1 MTQPLPE
8 FENPPVTEVALS
20 VQFDKL
26 EQIGTPQLG
35 CIWQE
40 FRDRFPKT
48 EEHPPLEPAFEQFG
62 PKVIGPHGVRLRLVS
77 TPPCL
82 RLWFLN
88 ESGSE
93 LVQVQHDRF
102 VRNWRRNEE
111 AAEYPRYSRL
121 RDRFRTDFEA
131 FCRLVEEQKWGS
143 VAANQCEVT
152 YLNIIP
158 AGEGWEDRGDLGRVL
173 TVFSAR
179 YTDER
184 LAKPEEATVDLQF
197 VMSDEAGEPV
207 GRLHISASPM
217 LLVSDSR
224 PAIRLTLT
232 ARGGPPG
239 SGAEEVM
246 AFFDRGHEAIVR
258 GFASITT
265 PEMHKVWKRIS

>member
-26 EQIGTPQLG
+26 ARMGTPQLG
-35 CIWQE
+35 CIWLE

-48 EEHPPLEPAFEQFG
+48 EDHPPLEPTFEQFG
-62 PKVIGPHGVRLRLVS
+62 RKAAGSHGVRLQIVS
-77 TPPCL
+77 TPPCP

-111 AAEYPRYSRL
+111 ARDYPRYSRL

-131 FCRLVEEQKWGS
+131 FCRLVEEQEWGT
-143 VAANQCEVT
+143 VEANQCEVT
-152 YLNIIP
+152 YLNMIP
-158 AGEGWEDRGDLGRVL
+158 AGEGWGDHGDLEQVL

-184 LAKPEEATVDLQF
+184 LAKPEEATVELQF
-197 VMSDEAGEPV
+197 VMRDETGEPV

-217 LLVSDSR
+217 LLVSDNR
-224 PAIRLTLT
+224 PTLRLALT
-232 ARGGPPG
+232 ARGRPPG
-239 SGAEEVM
+239 SGMEAVM

-265 PEMHKVWKRIS
+265 PEMHKVWKRIP